1 MSIETI
7 LKISQLLGS
16 IGIFMIGMIIMTEG
30 LRALA
35 GDRIRKALMHF
46 TRTPASG
53 ALTGAVTTAI
63 LQSSSATTVA
73 AVGFVG
79 AGLLAFPEALGIIFG
94 ANIGTTVTGWMVA
107 LLGFKLKLGTVILP
121 FILLGAMLKL
131 FFSDKMAAIGYALAG
146 FGLIFVGI
154 EWMQGAMS
162 GVESVLLQKYLPEDT
177 WMGRL
182 QLLIVGIIVTIIT
195 QSSSAGVAATLTLL
209 YAGAIGFEQAAA
221 LVIGMDV
228 GTTFTALIATIG
240 GTVEVKR
247 TGFSHVIYNFL
258 TGLGAFL
265 LITPYSTVLPHIFPT
280 AFSEHTELALVGFH
294 TFFNT
299 LGVIVVLPFARRFAE
314 MMEHLIPKSKSSMHY
329 KFEEGLLEDIPV
341 ALSLIQKYLQD
352 EWKNVLLYMHYRLA
366 NQEEAEKF
374 DLLKIESRVE
384 EIEVFCDR
392 IHLSQSEETNWKR
405 LIDIIHTTDHLQ
417 RLIDRCQEDQK
428 SIDYL
433 MRSAYL
439 KEGFEWLCEDIEF
452 QLKSLEKQAYNEA
465 TIFGRKSA
473 KKIRRFVS
481 HSRATLTSM
490 MADDTVSIIEGGK
503 ALEALKWLQRS
514 SAHVAR
520 ISMHLETAFARAGE
534 MSPN

>member
-1 MSIETI
+1 MNVETI
-7 LKISQLLGS
+7 LSLSQVVGG

-35 GDRIRKALMHF
+35 GDRIRMALMHF
-46 TRTPASG
+46 TKTPASG

-94 ANIGTTVTGWMVA
+94 ANIGTTVTGWIVA

-131 FFSDKMAAIGYALAG
+131 FFSDKIAAIGYALAG

-162 GVESVLLQKYLPEDT
+162 GVETVLLQNYLPEDT
-177 WMGRL
+177 WIGRL

-209 YAGAIGFEQAAA
+209 YTGLIGFHQATA

-228 GTTFTALIATIG
+228 GTTFTALMATIG
-240 GTVEVKR
+240 GSVEVKR
-247 TGFSHVIYNFL
+247 TGLSHVIYNFF
-258 TGLGAFL
+258 TGFGAL
-265 LITPYSTVLPHIFPT
+265 VLITPYTMAVSWIAPNVLI
-280 AFSEHTELALVGFH
+280 EHAELALVGFH
-294 TFFNT
+294 TFFNI
-299 LGVIVVLPFARRFAE
+299 LGVIIILPFTKKFAE
-314 MMEHLIPKSKSSMHY
+314 MMEHIIPKPKRTLHY
-329 KFEEGLLEDIPV
+329 KFEERLLEDIPV

-352 EWKNVLLYMHYRLA
+352 EWKNVLLYMHYRLT
-366 NQEEAEKF
+366 NQKEAERF
-374 DLLKIESRVE
+374 DLVKIESRLE
-384 EIEVFCDR
+384 EIEMFCDK
-392 IHLSQSEETNWKR
+392 IHLSQSEETNWRR
-405 LIDIIHTTDHLQ
+405 LIDIIHITDHLQ

-433 MRSAYL
+433 IRSEYL
-439 KEGFEWLCEDIEF
+439 KEGFEWLYEDIEF
-452 QLKSLEKQAYNEA
+452 QLKSMENQQYGEA
-465 TIFGRKSA
+465 TIFGKKSA
-473 KKIRRFVS
+473 KKIKKFVS
-481 HSRATLTSM
+481 QTRDSLTAL
-490 MADDTVSIIEGGK
+490 MADDTVSIIEGGN
-503 ALEALKWLQRS
+503 ALEALKWLRRTS
-514 SAHVAR
+514 VHIAR
-520 ISMHLETAFARAGE
+520 ISKHLEAAFARAGE
-534 MSPN
+534 LSPS

>member
-1 MSIETI
+1 
-7 LKISQLLGS
+7 
-16 IGIFMIGMIIMTEG
+16 MIGMIILTEG

-35 GDRIRKALMHF
+35 GDRIRKALMRF
-46 TRTPASG
+46 AKTPASG
-53 ALTGAVTTAI
+53 AVTGAVTTAI

-94 ANIGTTVTGWMVA
+94 ANIGTTFKGWIWA
-107 LLGFKLKLGTVILP
+107 LLGFKFEIGTVILP
-121 FILLGAMLKL
+121 FVLVGAMLKL
-131 FFSDKMAAIGYALAG
+131 LFSDKLASFGYALAG

-154 EWMQGAMS
+154 EWMQEAMA

-177 WMGRL
+177 WTGRL

-195 QSSSAGVAATLTLL
+195 QSSSAGVAAALTLV
-209 YAGAIGFEQAAA
+209 YTGVIGFEQAAA

-247 TGFSHVIYNFL
+247 TGFSHVIYNFF
-258 TGLGAFL
+258 TGFGAFL
-265 LITPYSTVLPHIFPT
+265 LITPYSMVLPYIFPT
-280 AFSEHTELALVGFH
+280 ALNEHAELALVGFH
-294 TFFNT
+294 TFFNI
-299 LGVIVVLPFARRFAE
+299 LGVIVVLPFARRFAG
-314 MMEHLIPKSKSSMHY
+314 MMERLIPKPKRSMHY
-329 KFEEGLLEDIPV
+329 KFEEELLEDIPV

-352 EWKNVLLYMHYRLA
+352 EWRRVLLYMHYRLA
-366 NQEEAEKF
+366 SREEAAEI
-374 DLLKIESRVE
+374 DLVKIESRLE
-384 EIEVFCDR
+384 EIETFCDR
-392 IHLSQSEETNWKR
+392 IHLSQNEETNWKR
-405 LIDIIHTTDHLQ
+405 LIDIIHITDHLQ

-439 KEGFEWLCEDIEF
+439 KEGFEWLSEDIEF

-481 HSRATLTSM
+481 HSRETLTSM

-514 SAHVAR
+514 SAHIAR
-520 ISMHLETAFARAGE
+520 ISMHLEAAFARAGE
-534 MSPN
+534 MSPGQAFGVDMKR